1 MPRPKVRT
9 TELRASLLDHAVLLL
24 EQDGPPAL
32 RARSVATAAGTST
45 AALYELF
52 GDKAGL
58 VRAIFLEGF
67 ARLHDRLAAV
77 PAEGDP
83 REALLGLLEAARG
96 FAVTNPMLFEVLFA
110 RPFAEFEPSQQD
122 RRVAADIHELVLARV
137 SRWVATAGVAAV
149 PLDVAHALLAANR
162 GLVAEELAGVLG
174 SSTDSIE
181 RRRSLALGA
190 MLDGFPREG
199 S

>member
-9 TELRASLLDHAVLLL
+9 TELRESLLGHAVVVL
-24 EQDGPPAL
+24 EQDGPLAL

-83 REALLGLLEAARG
+83 REALLQLLEAARG
-96 FAVTNPMLFEVLFA
+96 FAVANPMLFEVMFA

-122 RRVAADIHELVLARV
+122 RRVAADLHALVLARV
-137 SRWVATAGVAAV
+137 TRWVDAAGVAAP

-174 SSTDSIE
+174 GRESVV

-190 MLDGFPREG
+190 MLDGFAREE